1 MLYLIESGNFYKI
14 GYAKDIKQRLKA
26 YNTHNPNFNLID
38 YMEGDIQDEHTL
50 HELCMDYKEKL
61 EWFTK
66 CPEILLIWKTYKKI
80 IPKITELKQEIQKLK
95 NSAVEFN
102 PIISKLEKFK
112 NSPNLITS
120 IGDFIITKTP
130 TEKQIE
136 NNLKLLE
143 GFISNTSF

>member
-38 YMEGDIQDEHTL
+38 YMEGDVQDEHTL
-50 HELCMDYKEKL
+50 HELCIDYKEKL

-95 NSAVEFN
+95 T
-102 PIISKLEKFK
+102 LQL
-112 NSPNLITS
+112 NLIQL
-120 IGDFIITKTP
+120 FQNQK
-130 TEKQIE
+130 
-136 NNLKLLE
+136 NLKIVL
-143 GFISNTSF
+143 I

>member
-14 GYAKDIKQRLKA
+14 GYAKDIKQHLKA

-66 CPEILLIWKTYKKI
+66 CPEILLIWKTYKKNYSQNYGI
-80 IPKITELKQEIQKLK
+80 KTR
-95 NSAVEFN
+95 N
-102 PIISKLEKFK
+102 
-112 NSPNLITS
+112 
-120 IGDFIITKTP
+120 TKT
-130 TEKQIE
+130 K
-136 NNLKLLE
+136 KLC
-143 GFISNTSF
+143 S